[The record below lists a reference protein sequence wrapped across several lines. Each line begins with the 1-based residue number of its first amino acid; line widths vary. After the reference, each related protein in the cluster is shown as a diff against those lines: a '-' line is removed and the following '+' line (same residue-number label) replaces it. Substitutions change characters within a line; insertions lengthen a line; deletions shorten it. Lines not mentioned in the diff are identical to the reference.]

1 MSISEG
7 LGGASVLEGTFS
19 ACAFTLNVL
28 HLLCFKLQFPSG
40 NTVELMQSHRRRRR
54 RRRARRSA
62 VVVVVVVVRA
72 LAESGGR
79 RI

>member
-1 MSISEG
+1 M
-7 LGGASVLEGTFS
+7 GGASVLEGTFS
-19 ACAFTLNVL
+19 ASAFTLNVL

-54 RRRARRSA
+54 ARRSA
-62 VVVVVVVVRA
+62 VAAVAAVVVVRA